1 MQERNK
7 RERKSL
13 EQGKEARERGKLT
26 VKRWGVRRQ
35 KERAGAGLRADTGGS
50 IHLPPPTLSDS
61 KGESL

>member
-50 IHLPPPTLSDS
+50 IHLPTPTLSDS